1 MGWKD
6 RESESIVYCNG
17 LLTGLQDRTIKFDI
31 DSYYNALINRGLHK
45 NDTIILTTDLILGYY
60 LEEVYFFNK
69 PETNIQQN
77 LNTFQH

>member
-45 NDTIILTTDLILGYY
+45 NDTIILTTDLILGYWKKFIF
-60 LEEVYFFNK
+60 LINQKLTSNK
-69 PETNIQQN
+69 T
-77 LNTFQH
+77 

>member
-31 DSYYNALINRGLHK
+31 DSYYNALINRGDCIKMTL
-45 NDTIILTTDLILGYY
+45 L
-60 LEEVYFFNK
+60 F
-69 PETNIQQN
+69 
-77 LNTFQH
+77 